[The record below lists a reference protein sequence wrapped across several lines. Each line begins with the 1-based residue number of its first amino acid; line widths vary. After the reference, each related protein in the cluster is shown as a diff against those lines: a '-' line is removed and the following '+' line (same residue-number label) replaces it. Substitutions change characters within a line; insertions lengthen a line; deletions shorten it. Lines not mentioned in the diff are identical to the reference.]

1 MTKLVGVI
9 VGVSVTI
16 IVSEMVYHMIRVF
29 LMA

>member
-16 IVSEMVYHMIRVF
+16 IVSEMVYYMIRVF